1 MQNLYD
7 VTVKEQSLAAS
18 PKTLAAYE
26 SLTFSV
32 VTSLDYD
39 TFKNLLDYAEKVL
52 RLINHYTST
61 PSVDVFLKDMEDL
74 ASGEAS
80 SCVCEISEDKAEFL
94 LSLNGF
100 NRDSFLAVLNT
111 IYTVKFEQVN
121 LSGVFYLKE

>member
-74 ASGEAS
+74 VSGEAS
-80 SCVCEISEDKAEFL
+80 PYVCEISEDKAGFL
-94 LSLNGF
+94 LSLNSF
-100 NRDSFLAVLNT
+100 NRDSLLAVLNT